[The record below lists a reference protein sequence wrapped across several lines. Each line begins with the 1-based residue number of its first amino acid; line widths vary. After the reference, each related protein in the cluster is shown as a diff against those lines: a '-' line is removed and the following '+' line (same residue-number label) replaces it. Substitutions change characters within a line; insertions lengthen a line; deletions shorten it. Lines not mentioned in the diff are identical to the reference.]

1 MRAVILAA
9 GKGNRLRPLTD
20 TSHKCLIEIG
30 GRSVAH
36 RYLDDLERLGVR
48 KATVVLGHLAETVQA
63 HFEEWEGPVEV
74 SFLTNE
80 EYERG
85 SILSVAVASRAFDG
99 DVVMMDC
106 DVIYHPDLMD
116 RLLGSEQGSC
126 YLMDTDYE
134 PTDESCLVIAL
145 EGRVVANDR
154 KVTVPHDEL
163 GEGLGLLKLSAAAS
177 ARLAERLAGF
187 VERDEVDVE
196 YELALEVLLKEHV
209 VGYERVDGLPWTEID
224 FDEDIDV
231 ARDITLPAIE
241 RSLAERA
248 HGATS

>member
-30 GRSVAH
+30 GRSIAH
-36 RYLDDLERLGVR
+36 RYLDDLARLGVE
-48 KATVVLGHLAETVQA
+48 KATMVLGHLAETVRA
-63 HFEEWEGPVEV
+63 HVEEWSGPVEV
-74 SFLTNE
+74 SYLLNT

-85 SILSVAVASRAFDG
+85 SILSVAIGSAAFDG

-116 RLLGSEQGSC
+116 RLLGSENDSC

-134 PTDESCLVIAL
+134 PTAEACLVIAK

-154 KVTVPHDEL
+154 KVTVPYDEL
-163 GEGLGLLKLSAAAS
+163 GEGLGLLKLSAATA
-177 ARLAERLAGF
+177 ARLKEILQGF
-187 VERDEVDVE
+187 VARGDVDVE
-196 YELALEVLLKEHV
+196 YEAALEVLLREHV

-224 FDEDIDV
+224 FAEDIETASDV
-231 ARDITLPAIE
+231 TLPAIE
-241 RSLAERA
+241 KSLAARS
-248 HGATS
+248 GG